1 MEPMTPKTDP
11 SFIVRLRAPLPLAAA
26 LAGALALVSS
36 CGGDEASGG
45 GPGDPAMGAPS
56 ATPREPAY
64 DFSQAGGISD
74 ADLSSFHA
82 ILAFE
87 SGGVG
92 LGSIQVE
99 VWPESAPAAARR
111 FLRLCDE
118 GWYDGTGVPRIM
130 REYILQAGDASAGG
144 VRESSYGAL
153 PPEVS
158 MDPAHSHHYGVLGM
172 AAPPRSQFYI
182 CLAESTPVWSLD
194 TQGFSAFG
202 KVAGGVSVL
211 ESVANLEVGFA
222 GEERSYPIEPV
233 VISRATVVQGEV
245 SRDEPILRPR
255 PDLAGQPE
263 RVSIRPI
270 LVTFLERGKGL
281 GITRDR
287 RAAFERATECFDRLK
302 SGELDFDQ
310 ARLLYSDRQY
320 PADFIPP
327 PWKISNYGVYDPG
340 QHARQDSLRE
350 LAAYRAELSALVS
363 AGELTSPEMAE
374 MFNARSQESAL
385 WVRENSLERREEISA
400 PGFASVAFELEVGEV
415 GFVPFDPYECPQGF
429 YVIQRID

>member
-1 MEPMTPKTDP
+1 
-11 SFIVRLRAPLPLAAA
+11 
-26 LAGALALVSS
+26 
-36 CGGDEASGG
+36 
-45 GPGDPAMGAPS
+45 
-56 ATPREPAY
+56 
-64 DFSQAGGISD
+64 
-74 ADLSSFHA
+74 
-82 ILAFE
+82 
-87 SGGVG
+87 
-92 LGSIQVE
+92 
-99 VWPESAPAAARR
+99 
-111 FLRLCDE
+111 
-118 GWYDGTGVPRIM
+118 
-130 REYILQAGDASAGG
+130 
-144 VRESSYGAL
+144 
-153 PPEVS
+153 
-158 MDPAHSHHYGVLGM
+158 M

-363 AGELTSPEMAE
+363 AGEITSQEMAE